1 MQVIIYGP
9 AIIASVAGFMSIMIT
24 NLFGIDAKWRIPVA
38 LITIIAIGLM
48 NFLKNNVAAAF
59 SVITTIGKMILIA
72 AIIIFG
78 LFWGHQDALGQTVS
92 EVNRSTGGFGVA
104 VLATLFGY
112 DGWILIANL
121 GGEMKNP
128 QKLLPKAIILG
139 ISSVLV
145 IYTLITIGIFRFVPA
160 NMIHN
165 LGENTTSYLTTKAFG
180 EIGSKLLSIGIIISM
195 MGTLNGKIIT
205 FPRIVYAMARRGDLP
220 FSRML
225 SYVTPKGKAPIIA
238 TVFIIILATIMMLF
252 FDPDHLSDLCVFTI
266 YCFYLMTS
274 FGIFI
279 LRKKNKKRPFS
290 TPLYPLVPIIAI
302 GGGVFV
308 LISELFNDPAGVLL
322 FVGIVV
328 IGLPVLY
335 VVKRMDSKRLK

>member
-1 MQVIIYGP
+1 
-9 AIIASVAGFMSIMIT
+9 
-24 NLFGIDAKWRIPVA
+24 
-38 LITIIAIGLM
+38 
-48 NFLKNNVAAAF
+48 
-59 SVITTIGKMILIA
+59 
-72 AIIIFG
+72 
-78 LFWGHQDALGQTVS
+78 
-92 EVNRSTGGFGVA
+92 
-104 VLATLFGY
+104 
-112 DGWILIANL
+112 
-121 GGEMKNP
+121 
-128 QKLLPKAIILG
+128 
-139 ISSVLV
+139 
-145 IYTLITIGIFRFVPA
+145 
-160 NMIHN
+160 
-165 LGENTTSYLTTKAFG
+165 
-180 EIGSKLLSIGIIISM
+180 M

-252 FDPDHLSDLCVFTI
+252 FDPDHLSYLCVFTI
-266 YCFYLMTS
+266 YCFYLMTF

-279 LRKKNKKRPFS
+279 LRKKNKERPFS

-302 GGGVFV
+302 GGGIFV

-335 VVKRMDSKRLK
+335 VVKRMNSKRLK